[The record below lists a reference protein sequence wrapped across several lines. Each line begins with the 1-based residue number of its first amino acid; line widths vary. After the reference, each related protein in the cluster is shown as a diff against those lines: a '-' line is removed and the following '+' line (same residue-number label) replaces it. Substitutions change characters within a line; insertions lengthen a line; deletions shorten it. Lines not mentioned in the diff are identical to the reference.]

1 MKFTYSWAQG
11 KEVTISYEPPVMQQT
26 LPVEDLSAGNIM
38 VKNDSQTMLY
48 VRLILEGVPPL
59 GSERP
64 AQNGLA
70 VEVQYLTLDNKPLD
84 PGELDQGTD
93 FIAKV
98 KVTNTGL
105 RGGYQEV
112 ALSHL
117 LPSGWEIRNIRMAP
131 SGLVKDSVFNYQ
143 DIRDDRVY
151 TYFDIQQG
159 KSKTFSV
166 LLNASYLGRFYLP
179 MVNAEAMYDATINA
193 RVPGR
198 WIKVGNPGG
207 GK

>member
-1 MKFTYSWAQG
+1 MY
-11 KEVTISYEPPVMQQT
+11 
-26 LPVEDLSAGNIM
+26 
-38 VKNDSQTMLY
+38 
-48 VRLILEGVPPL
+48 R
-59 GSERP
+59 
-64 AQNGLA
+64 
-70 VEVQYLTLDNKPLD
+70 
-84 PGELDQGTD
+84 
-93 FIAKV
+93 
-98 KVTNTGL
+98 
-105 RGGYQEV
+105 EV

-131 SGLVKDSVFNYQ
+131 SGLVKDSAFNYQ

-198 WIKVGNPGG
+198 WIKVVNPGG